1 MMFNKNNI
9 ELNREIKSQNAKEA
23 FLLLFKID
31 ANNEQIM
38 RCFEL
43 VDNQDLFEVFDSI

>member
-23 FLLLFKID
+23 FLLLFKIEF
-31 ANNEQIM
+31 NTITI
-38 RCFEL
+38 L
-43 VDNQDLFEVFDSI
+43 G